1 MSLHHYHHP
10 QQYHLEQQVMG
21 SDPAHGSESDVAA
34 LSELEDDDDDEEDDD
49 DDDEEDDDDDDDD
62 EEQLPY
68 PGFIPIALKY
78 LDQNT
83 RPRNW
88 CLRMITNPY
97 PFLSQFS
104 SCTSRLSSAEW
115 VSGTQ

>member
-1 MSLHHYHHP
+1 MASEP
-10 QQYHLEQQVMG
+10 V
-21 SDPAHGSESDVAA
+21 HGSESDVAA
-34 LSELEDDDDDEEDDD
+34 LSDLEDDDEEEEEEEE
-49 DDDEEDDDDDDDD
+49 EEDDDDDDDEDDDD
-62 EEQLPY
+62 EEDLPY

-97 PFLSQFS
+97 PFLSLLFFYTLHS
-104 SCTSRLSSAEW
+104 SRRLQTEL
-115 VSGTQ
+115 VSETNKFFILISL

>member
-1 MSLHHYHHP
+1 
-10 QQYHLEQQVMG
+10 MG
-21 SDPAHGSESDVAA
+21 SEPVHGSESDVAA
-34 LSELEDDDDDEEDDD
+34 LSDLEDDEEEEDDDDDEE
-49 DDDEEDDDDDDDD
+49 EEDDDDDDDD
-62 EEQLPY
+62 EEEDLPY

-97 PFLSQFS
+97 PFTNLFFFY
-104 SCTSRLSSAEW
+104 TLHRSRRLQIKL
-115 VSGTQ
+115 VSETNNFFILISL

>member
-1 MSLHHYHHP
+1 MSLHHYYHP
-10 QQYHLEQQVMG
+10 QQYHLEQQIVG
-21 SDPAHGSESDVAA
+21 SEPVHGSESDVAA
-34 LSELEDDDDDEEDDD
+34 LSDLEDDEE
-49 DDDEEDDDDDDDD
+49 EEDDDDDDDD
-62 EEQLPY
+62 EDDDDEEEDLPY

-97 PFLSQFS
+97 PFPNLFS
-104 SCTSRLSSAEW
+104 FLHSLQVASSSNRIGE
-115 VSGTQ
+115 

>member
-1 MSLHHYHHP
+1 MSLHHYYHR
-10 QQYHLEQQVMG
+10 QQYHLEQQVVG
-21 SDPAHGSESDVAA
+21 SEPAHSSESDVAA
-34 LSELEDDDDDEEDDD
+34 LSDLEDDEEE
-49 DDDEEDDDDDDDD
+49 EEDDDDDDDD
-62 EEQLPY
+62 DDDEEEDLPY

-97 PFLSQFS
+97 PFLNLLFLHASHVTS
-104 SCTSRLSSAEW
+104 S
-115 VSGTQ
+115 VHGTGE